1 MGSRSPGR
9 AFRVVREA
17 ARRSHAPLIFLA
29 AFSWLAMAAIV
40 GAFLYGEREEAL
52 RRAARNS
59 ETLVLALDA
68 HTVRTFQ
75 AVDITLAAVG
85 AALRSAPELQK
96 HDASFRQALAARLDA
111 LQPYA
116 RAIFVIGPDGRI
128 IHDTDYPT
136 TPDIPLDDRDY
147 FQAHLRDPALQRTIT
162 GPLRSRSGLGWF
174 LAVTHRIDGPQF
186 RGVAVAAMLP
196 NYFEALYADLGLG
209 SSDAMMLFHRDG
221 TLIARYPAQEGRIG
235 VSFAGYPL
243 FATHLPVAQ
252 AGTYRSEQPD
262 LYPQQ
267 RLVSYRSLGNL
278 PLVVVLSRSTAE
290 VLAPWRQ
297 TAFGAA
303 LALGALLLMLGALVA
318 QFLREQRIRDVARER
333 SLQAEKLEALG
344 HLTGSV
350 SHDFANLLNVVSASL
365 RTISLSDDDPRR
377 MREAVA
383 VSERAVVR
391 GTRLV
396 DQLRAFGRRQPL
408 HVQAMNLNRLLMSG
422 VELLRQASGQRVRLE
437 CDLAPEVARCLLDE
451 TELEVALVNLLV
463 NAKDAGASRVVLK
476 TYNCSEQSRPAGWR
490 GERPANYVCLA
501 VIDDGPGMPEEV
513 RRRVFEPYFSTK
525 GEKGT
530 GLGLAQVY
538 GFMRQILGDAHIESR
553 PGKGTT
559 VYLLFPR
566 APATVPAGGQ
576 GQMA

>member
-1 MGSRSPGR
+1 MGSRFPGR
-9 AFRVVREA
+9 A
-17 ARRSHAPLIFLA
+17 PLILLA
-29 AFSWLAMAAIV
+29 ALSWLAMAAIV
-40 GAFLYGEREEAL
+40 AAFVYGERKEAL
-52 RRAARNS
+52 HRAARNS
-59 ETLVLALDA
+59 EALVLALDA

-75 AVDITLAAVG
+75 AVDITLAAVA
-85 AALRSAPELQK
+85 AALRSAQGLQK
-96 HDASFRQALAARLDA
+96 HDPSFRQMLAARLDA
-111 LQPYA
+111 LQPYT

-128 IHDTDYPT
+128 MHDTDYPA
-136 TPDIPLDDRDY
+136 TPDIPLTDRDY
-147 FQAHLRDPALQRTIT
+147 FQAHLKDPALLRTIT

-174 LAVTHRIDGPQF
+174 LAVTHRINGPQF
-186 RGVAVAAMLP
+186 GGVVAAAMLP
-196 NYFEALYADLGLG
+196 SYFEAMYGDLGLG
-209 SSDAMMLFHRDG
+209 TSDAVMLFHRDG
-221 TLIARYPAQEGRIG
+221 TLIARYPAEEGRIG

-243 FATHLPVAQ
+243 FATYLPQAQ
-252 AGTYRSEQPD
+252 AGSYLTGEAP
-262 LYPQQ
+262 LFPHQ

-278 PLVVVLSRSTAE
+278 PLVVALGRSTEE

-297 TAFGAA
+297 TALGAA
-303 LALGALLLMLGALVA
+303 LALGALLLLLGALVA
-318 QFLREQRIRDVARER
+318 QFLRQQRIRDVARER

-350 SHDFANLLNVVSASL
+350 SHDFANLLNVISASL
-365 RTISLSDDDPRR
+365 RTISLGHDDPRR
-377 MREAVA
+377 VREAVS
-383 VSERAVVR
+383 VGERAVVR

-408 HVQAMNLNRLLMSG
+408 HVQPTNLNRLLVSAI
-422 VELLRQASGQRVRLE
+422 ELLRQATGQRVRLE
-437 CDLAPEVARCLLDE
+437 CDLAPDVARCLLDE

-463 NAKDAGASRVVLK
+463 NAKDAGAGRVVLK
-476 TYNCSEQSRPAGWR
+476 TYNCNEQNRPEGWR

-566 APATVPAGGQ
+566 APATVSAGGQ
-576 GQMA
+576 GQTA